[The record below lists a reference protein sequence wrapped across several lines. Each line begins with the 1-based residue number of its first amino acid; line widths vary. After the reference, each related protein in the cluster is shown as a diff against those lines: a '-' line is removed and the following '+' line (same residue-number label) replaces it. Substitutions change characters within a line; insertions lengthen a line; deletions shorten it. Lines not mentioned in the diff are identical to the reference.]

1 MNSWA
6 TYPVDMATRAERLRA
21 EPNIWLATSRP
32 TGKPH
37 LTPIWFVFVDDA
49 VWICTGESAVKARNM
64 AANPLVSIALEDG
77 NAPVVGEG
85 VAHRVTAVPASVI
98 AEFQRKHNWDIT
110 TDDEYQA
117 VFRIEIA
124 KWLHPSSGAEI
135 V

>member
-1 MNSWA
+1 V
-6 TYPVDMATRAERLRA
+6 TYLVGMATRAERLRA

-49 VWICTGESAVKARNM
+49 VWICTGGNAVKARNV
-64 AANPLVSIALEDG
+64 AANPMVSIALEDG

-85 VAHRVTAVPASVI
+85 TAHRVTDVPASVV
-98 AEFQRKHNWDIT
+98 AEFQRKHNWDIA
-110 TDDEYQA
+110 TDDAYQA
-117 VFRIEIA
+117 VFRIEIT
-124 KWLHPSSGAEI
+124 KWLNPSSEAET